1 VLALLLALVLAALL
15 LLAWQR
21 CYWRRCAAAW
31 SHQNAVS
38 LLSWLRDDCPMSI

>member
-1 VLALLLALVLAALL
+1 VLLLALLLALVLAALL
-15 LLAWQR
+15 L
-21 CYWRRCAAAW
+21 AALCGGL